1 MSRNIVIAGQA
12 GFSYGGFLFG
22 QAARFGYNL
31 LVARLLGAEFLGIYA
46 LAVAVIQIA
55 EMIAVIGLDS
65 ALLRYINVY
74 DGDSARQKKA
84 IGSALK
90 ITLFVSLSVSTLLLV
105 LSGDIASLLHG
116 NSLLRLAICCY
127 AAAVPFNAATMI
139 FGHAIQGFR
148 RLQPKVTATQ
158 VVSPL
163 LLLLLTIVLRF
174 TAGFEA
180 ALLFPFAL
188 SAAGTFLWI
197 RPFLSEYTGTT
208 GKDISAAPFD
218 SAIFTYAIP
227 FMFVSLLSM
236 TMHWLDIVML
246 GMFTDTAT
254 VGLYHPAA
262 RTAGIMRSVF
272 LAFSGIAAPM
282 IAELHS
288 GRKYSEIARI
298 YRMVTRWIVTII
310 IPPVVLFILMP
321 ETVLGMFGPQFT
333 TGGTA
338 LVLLTI
344 AAFFQAGLGL
354 STTVLAMTGYSKLSL
369 VNSLGAFLLLVA
381 LNLLLIPRM
390 GINGA
395 ALANLLVFFLLAV
408 VRLMQVHN
416 ILDILPFGKALW
428 KPFTAGIITAAIL
441 LAARPWL
448 VSFPFIGGLIPSVV
462 ITMAVYTSL
471 LVLLKLEEDERE
483 IILKIFPFLNNEAG

>member
-31 LVARLLGAEFLGIYA
+31 LVARLLGAEFLGVYA

-74 DGDSARQKKA
+74 SDDSARQRKV

-90 ITLFVSLSVSTLLLV
+90 ISLFVSLAVSTLLLV
-105 LSGDIASLLHG
+105 LSQDIASTLHG
-116 NSLLRLAICCY
+116 KGLLRLAICCY
-127 AAAVPFNAATMI
+127 AAAVPFNAATLL

-163 LLLLLTIVLRF
+163 LLLLLTLVLRY

-197 RPFLSEYTGTT
+197 RPYLAEYTGTT
-208 GKDISAAPFD
+208 GKDIAAAPFD
-218 SAIFTYAIP
+218 STILNYALP
-227 FMFVSLLSM
+227 FMFISLLSM
-236 TMHWLDIVML
+236 IMHWLDIVML
-246 GMFTDTAT
+246 GAFTDTAT

-262 RTAGIMRSVF
+262 RTAGIVRSVF

-288 GRKYSEIARI
+288 AKKYIEIARI
-298 YRMVTRWIVTII
+298 FRMITRWIITLI
-310 IPPVVLFILMP
+310 IPPVILFIFMP
-321 ETVLGMFGPQFT
+321 ETVLGMFGPQFIS
-333 TGGTA
+333 GSMA
-338 LVLLTI
+338 LILLSI
-344 AAFFQAGLGL
+344 SAFFQAGLGL

-369 VNSLGAFLLLVA
+369 VNSLGALLLQIA

-390 GINGA
+390 GFNGA
-395 ALANLLVFFLLAV
+395 ALANLLVFFLLAA

-416 ILDILPFGKALW
+416 LFDIHPFGKSLW
-428 KPFTAGIITAAIL
+428 KPFIAGLITAGTLIAV
-441 LAARPWL
+441 RPWL
-448 VSFPFIGGLIPSVV
+448 VTFPFIGGLIPGAFVTV
-462 ITMAVYTSL
+462 AVYTALL
-471 LVLLKLEEDERE
+471 LVLKLEEDERE